1 MLNSRNKFEFVSSIV
16 LNGYIVRMILT
27 KVYVIVRILAYNIE
41 RKNSTTDMIH
51 TTYNVLSKHNIQ
63 MTHYHWNNRY
73 IARIISMVEQY
84 YALFL

>member
-1 MLNSRNKFEFVSSIV
+1 MIKFFTLNSRNKFEFVSSIV

-63 MTHYHWNNRY
+63 MTHYH
-73 IARIISMVEQY
+73 
-84 YALFL
+84 